1 MTAGLTGTQ
10 KVAVV
15 LMNMDHE
22 GAAKAIAAGMKAGHS
37 KEHPGYW
44 LHTGGTGILTWEDTK
59 ENFPMPTPMSFK
71 DFQDGGVMPKDP

>member
-22 GAAKAIAAGMKAGHS
+22 GAAKVMKQFT
-37 KEHPGYW
+37 E
-44 LHTGGTGILTWEDTK
+44 
-59 ENFPMPTPMSFK
+59 
-71 DFQDGGVMPKDP
+71 Q